1 MVRNFFVITCLIVL
15 YLGILTVTTT
25 IDDRSDYIMITT
37 FALLGGAFAIAAGL
51 NFFAVND
58 ENAFIDDEAI
68 N

>member
-1 MVRNFFVITCLIVL
+1 
-15 YLGILTVTTT
+15 
-25 IDDRSDYIMITT
+25 MITT

-58 ENAFIDDEAI
+58 GNDFIDDEAI

>member
-1 MVRNFFVITCLIVL
+1 M
-15 YLGILTVTTT
+15 
-25 IDDRSDYIMITT
+25 MTT
-37 FALLGGAFAIAAGL
+37 FVLLGGAFAIAAGL

>member
-1 MVRNFFVITCLIVL
+1 MFNSFVFGNIYCNK
-15 YLGILTVTTT
+15 T

-37 FALLGGAFAIAAGL
+37 FVLLGGAFTIAAGL